1 MVSRS
6 STSSSHSNS
15 GIEKRDISDF
25 TMGGLLGEGA
35 YGRVVLGEEKKS
47 GRSVAVKEINKEK
60 I

>member
-1 MVSRS
+1 
-6 STSSSHSNS
+6 
-15 GIEKRDISDF
+15 
-25 TMGGLLGEGA
+25 MGGLLGEGA